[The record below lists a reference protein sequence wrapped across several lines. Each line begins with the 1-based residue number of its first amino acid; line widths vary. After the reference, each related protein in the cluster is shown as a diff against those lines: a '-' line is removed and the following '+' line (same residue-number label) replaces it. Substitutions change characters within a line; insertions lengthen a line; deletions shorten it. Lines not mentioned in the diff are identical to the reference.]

1 MVFGMKMSITSALIV
16 YLEQKTF
23 NLTISLS
30 FLSLIELFPVV
41 KQYFEVQVY
50 DVFVMRGNTAIF
62 KCQIPS
68 FVSDHVD
75 VTEWTSTENDTYRL
89 TNDYGATKLTDYLS
103 FPLSLFQLFK
113 LIWFKFWFLQRQWT
127 TTKSSLSYFDSFTLF
142 HSNFCLSNH
151 FSVVSHPHSVN
162 VMDEHVL
169 KGNSAILKCHIP
181 SFVSDFVVID
191 AWIDEETGEEFR
203 YDAGGQLGTDI
214 SFGSDLAFSIFFSI
228 CYIFCHNNFMF
239 FIIILI
245 NLKPEN
251 FLSQLF

>member
-113 LIWFKFWFLQRQWT
+113 LIWFKFWFLQRQ
-127 TTKSSLSYFDSFTLF
+127 
-142 HSNFCLSNH
+142 
-151 FSVVSHPHSVN
+151 
-162 VMDEHVL
+162 
-169 KGNSAILKCHIP
+169 
-181 SFVSDFVVID
+181 
-191 AWIDEETGEEFR
+191 
-203 YDAGGQLGTDI
+203 
-214 SFGSDLAFSIFFSI
+214 
-228 CYIFCHNNFMF
+228 
-239 FIIILI
+239 
-245 NLKPEN
+245 
-251 FLSQLF
+251 